1 MNHIA
6 NAGVANQ
13 IDDTDNMVDNAT
25 KQCSVAVSNAYWEAI
40 KSQLL
45 ADKEAVQ
52 FLKAISTEDVQVV
65 NQPIPGTQQS
75 QVGFCHLNVREHV
88 KRHDGKQI
96 FGWQIAT
103 ELTEGK
109 ALQGCA
115 FAVFHS
121 NWLDGNGQLWD
132 ITEAHLKTRLFLPD
146 PTRSFNFDT
155 LTDYNNRVVFFSDYM
170 PKHPLE
176 HVAKNKTYYTALGF
190 KSRDRVFEKYTQ
202 PKSTTE
208 LLSSLPQKFRENT
221 NNGEQLN
228 YEGMEWLALKY
239 AVKFNG

>member
-1 MNHIA
+1 MNYIA
-6 NAGVANQ
+6 NAGITNQ
-13 IDDTDNMVDNAT
+13 IDDNENTVEKAT
-25 KQCSVAVSNAYWEAI
+25 ERYCVGVSNGYWEAV

-45 ADKEAVQ
+45 ADNEVAQ
-52 FLKAISTEDVQVV
+52 FLKSISTEEVQV
-65 NQPIPGTQQS
+65 NNRANPGTQQS

-96 FGWQIAT
+96 YGWQIVT

-121 NWLDGNGQLWD
+121 NWLDGKGQLWD
-132 ITEAHLKTRLFLPD
+132 ITEATLRTRLFLPD
-146 PTRSFNFDT
+146 STRSFNFDT
-155 LTDYNNRVVFFSDYM
+155 LTGYNNRVVFFSDYM

-176 HVAKNKTYYTALGF
+176 QVARNKTYYTALGF

-202 PKSTTE
+202 PQSTAE

-239 AVKFNG
+239 SVKFNS